1 MRRLKVL
8 LIAHATTQWA
18 CPLVLSDQVIPTT
31 WRCTCCTWKQ
41 KCVTLNCIISTADR
55 KFSLTRNEVAPNSG
69 EVHTPSSGRVPAGL
83 RVHPAELISAKQLA
97 ASGQSCVYVMLVM
110 CVSKLEETKL
120 TAQNIKFQVH
130 QTFCCHLSA
139 TYKQQQQ

>member
-41 KCVTLNCIISTADR
+41 KCVTLNCIISMADR
-55 KFSLTRNEVAPNSG
+55 KFSLTRNEVAPNWARF
-69 EVHTPSSGRVPAGL
+69 TRPAQFGCQPGL
-83 RVHPAELISAKQLA
+83 RVHPAELISARRLA
-97 ASGQSCVYVMLVM
+97 ASGQSCVYVMPVM